1 LLKVLGNWIG
11 RNERNFRHNKAFV
24 SINGN
29 KLSSNPCLT
38 RKHLW
43 QAVSNMLGVGF
54 VRIIVTAHRKYL
66 SPSIANFWERGNY
79 FSFTQEGVE
88 LSLTNFNKLE

>member
-1 LLKVLGNWIG
+1 MNL
-11 RNERNFRHNKAFV
+11 
-24 SINGN
+24 NGN
-29 KLSSNPCLT
+29 KLSSNPHLT
-38 RKHLW
+38 RKHIL
-43 QAVSNMLGVGF
+43 QGFSNMIGVGF

-79 FSFTQEGVE
+79 FSSTQESIE